1 MLFWLV
7 SMCFGLKLNALNL
20 YSNADVEAAPRRAW
34 INFEQCKNIDRE
46 RVLNQSQLMI
56 TLVDALRVNIWHV
69 LSARDDDN
77 GLLTTLSSLTRQRW
91 SLLHKQLGNKSKD
104 MVVVPFDML
113 ESELVDVT

>member
-1 MLFWLV
+1 MPMLKQLLV
-7 SMCFGLKLNALNL
+7 VHGSILNNVKILTESEFLN
-20 YSNADVEAAPRRAW
+20 
-34 INFEQCKNIDRE
+34 K
-46 RVLNQSQLMI
+46 SQLMI

-91 SLLHKQLGNKSKD
+91 SLLHKQLDNKSKD